1 MNTSKINSEITHGN
15 FGLERVLKE
24 MVGELNFGFGSGNTY
39 YAIQA
44 TDSIYGE
51 FYKKYFEKFD
61 DGSVSIYN
69 TIQGAL
75 DATVANRGDTVVIMG
90 GWTITDTLSVDR
102 KYGLRITGENP
113 FGEFT
118 GGPAEI
124 TYNGVGV
131 AFTLSSPKTI
141 LSDLTFYMGGTP
153 MTTNT
158 VCLDISQ
165 RVFSHS
171 VIRNV
176 NIRKT
181 GGTDAQGHAI
191 RAGSP
196 SSSTFEDIMITSASG
211 NANRWQTGILAT
223 GDDLCHYKNLW
234 IGGTEGFA
242 IYNPGTKQSLYEKI
256 FVMPSCNDG
265 LTLTGVTSAI
275 VDSRDMAAAEGTN
288 TVIKSQSFTTGT
300 TAMT

>member
-1 MNTSKINSEITHGN
+1 MIDLYGVTHGN
-15 FGLERVLKE
+15 LELEKVLSEIVKD
-24 MVGELNFGFGSGNTY
+24 LNFGFGSGNTY
-39 YAIQA
+39 YAIQS
-44 TDSIYGE
+44 TDTIYPE
-51 FYKKYFEKFD
+51 FYKKYFEKYD
-61 DGSVSIYN
+61 DGSVSIHN
-69 TIQGAL
+69 TIQSAL
-75 DATVANRGDTVVIMG
+75 DAAVANRGDTVVIVG
-90 GWTITDTLSVDR
+90 GWTITDTLTVDR

-113 FGEFT
+113 FREFT

-153 MTTNT
+153 MTTDT

-171 VIRNV
+171 VIKNI

-196 SSSTFEDIMITSASG
+196 SSSTFEDIMITSADG

-223 GDDLCHYKNLW
+223 GDTMCHYKNLW

-265 LTLTGVTSAI
+265 LTITGITSSIVNCRNMGGAAGTSTAIKSGSYLTGLV
-275 VDSRDMAAAEGTN
+275 E
-288 TVIKSQSFTTGT
+288 FT
-300 TAMT
+300 